1 MIAADANL
9 WLYRLIESE
18 MTVQAEAVWKKDN
31 DWKTARLCLYEVV
44 NALCTYQRVGKL
56 TVSQCE
62 ELLQRVSLQ
71 IEPAI
76 QEVDL
81 SLTLRLAAQYRV
93 SGYDAQYL
101 ALTKMLKVPLVTED
115 RKLRQAAPDLT
126 LSMQA
131 FLAARSY

>member
-1 MIAADANL
+1 MIAADANI

-31 DWKTARLCLYEVV
+31 DWKTTRLCLYEVV

-56 TVSQCE
+56 TVSQSE

-76 QEVDL
+76 QEIDL

-131 FLAARSY
+131 FLAAR

>member
-18 MTVQAEAVWKKDN
+18 MTVQAEAVWKKDK
-31 DWKTARLCLYEVV
+31 DWKTARLCLYEIV
-44 NALCTYQRVGKL
+44 NVLCTYQRVGKL
-56 TVSQCE
+56 TVSQCD

-81 SLTLRLAAQYRV
+81 SLTLRLAAQYHV

-131 FLAARSY
+131 FLAAR

>member
-1 MIAADANL
+1 MIVADTNL

-18 MTVQAEAVWKKDN
+18 MTAQAMRVWKKDN
-31 DWKTARLCLYEVV
+31 DWKTTRLCLYEIV
-44 NALCTYQRVGKL
+44 NVLCTYQRVGKL

-62 ELLQRVSLQ
+62 ELLQRQSLQ

-81 SLTLRLAAQYRV
+81 SLTLQLAAQYRV

-101 ALTKMLKVPLVTED
+101 ALTRMLKVPLITED
-115 RKLRQAAPDLT
+115 RKLRRAAPDLT

-131 FLAARSY
+131 FLAQ